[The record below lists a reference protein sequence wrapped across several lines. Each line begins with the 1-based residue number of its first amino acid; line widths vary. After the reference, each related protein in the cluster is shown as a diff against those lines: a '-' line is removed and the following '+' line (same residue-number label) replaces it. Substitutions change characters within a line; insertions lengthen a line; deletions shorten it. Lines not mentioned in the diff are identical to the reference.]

1 MLALLLYIL
10 NIIFSNQLQHMLWFI
25 GLGINGA
32 KGISLHSLDILKSC
46 DIIYAER
53 FTSLISQDELQNLDD
68 LIGKNNNKKIILVQR
83 SFLEDGRE
91 IIEQAESKNVAL
103 LTYGDPLIATTH
115 TELLVR
121 AVKRSLKIKII
132 HAASGLTALI
142 GETGLHMYKFGR
154 TVTIMSDPQSAI
166 SVYNTVFDNLLVGNH
181 TLILTEYNDN
191 YGQVFFLD
199 PVQAFKE
206 LLNVEKDLNYRAC
219 YDETFAVVVSR
230 VGKEDQ
236 KIISGKVDSLLRL
249 NYGIG
254 PHSIVV
260 TGLLHFT
267 EADALTTLTF
277 NIDEPSNN
285 PMNVQ
290 KNSIN
295 MVERYIPKAKD
306 AIKKI
311 RTSVREEEGDSLSD
325 KRLLEVIDNAEYY
338 VEDAYRFLKM
348 GKSELAILSIG
359 YAEGLIDATRV
370 NKEINPWV

>member
-1 MLALLLYIL
+1 MFGHYI
-10 NIIFSNQLQHMLWFI
+10 HYMLWLI

-32 KGISLHSLDILKSC
+32 KGISIYALDILKSC
-46 DIIYAER
+46 DTIYAER
-53 FTSLISQDELQNLDD
+53 FSSLISEDELQNLNY
-68 LIGKNNNKKIILVQR
+68 LIRKNNNKKIIRIQR
-83 SFLEDGRE
+83 WFLEDGRE

-115 TELLVR
+115 AELFVR
-121 AVKRSLKIKII
+121 AVKRSLKVKII

-154 TVTIMSDPQSAI
+154 SVTIMSEPQSAI
-166 SVYNTVFDNLLVGNH
+166 SVYNTIFDNLLVGNH

-199 PVQAFKE
+199 PAQAFKE

-219 YDETFAVVVSR
+219 CKETFAVVVSR
-230 VGKEDQ
+230 LGKQDQ
-236 KIISGKVDSLLRL
+236 KIISGKVESLLRL

-254 PHSIVV
+254 PHSIIV

-267 EADALTTLTF
+267 EADALTTVTC
-277 NIDEPSNN
+277 NIDEPSDN
-285 PMNVQ
+285 PLNVR
-290 KNSIN
+290 KISVN

-311 RTSVREEEGDSLSD
+311 RTSVREEGNSLSN
-325 KRLLEVIDNAEYY
+325 KRLVEVIDNAEYY
-338 VEDAYRFLKM
+338 VEDAERFQRT
-348 GKSELAILSIG
+348 GKLELAILSIG
-359 YAEGLIDATRV
+359 YAEGLIDAIGV
-370 NKEINPWV
+370 NKETNPWV